1 MSEAKKNDLLDL
13 SIEGL
18 SNLGAG
24 IAHAEDGRVVFVQNA
39 VTGDR
44 VKAKIIKVNRSYL
57 VARTEKVVSSSPERV
72 ENDCPAKGC
81 GGCIYRN
88 LSYEAELKE
97 KRAYIKGAFQ
107 KAGLSVEV
115 EDVRTTGVIEG
126 YRNKAQY
133 PVQKGKNGLEA
144 GFFAAYS
151 HRVVSCEDC
160 RLQPSVFGEIVA
172 FSTAFCNE
180 NGVSAYDEVS
190 GKGLLRHIFLRMGKK
205 TGEILVCLVL
215 NGKKLPQEEL
225 FAKELV
231 DRFPNVK
238 SVQISTNEEN
248 TNVVLGDSFRVIAGR
263 DYIEDILCGL
273 RFRISAGSFYQVNH
287 DACEMLYGIAKEK
300 ADLCGGETLLDLY
313 CGIGTIG
320 LSMAKDATR
329 VVGIEIVPEAIAC
342 AKENAKANGI
352 ENAHFFCG
360 DAGETEKLLQ
370 NAERELGDLSGAT
383 VILDPPRKGCAE
395 ELLHYLAKR
404 GFTRIVY
411 VSCNPDT
418 LARDCRALSDLGY
431 QVGKVT
437 PVDLFPRTG
446 HVESVVLLSRNDS
459 KDSQEG

>member
-1 MSEAKKNDLLDL
+1 MSEAKKNDILDL

-44 VKAKIIKVNRSYL
+44 VKAKIIKVNKSYL
-57 VARTEKVVSSSPERV
+57 VARAEEIITPSPDRV
-72 ENDCPAKGC
+72 ENDCKAKGC

-97 KRAYIKGAFQ
+97 KRAYVAGAFQ
-107 KAGLSVEV
+107 KARLFVEV
-115 EDVRTTGVIEG
+115 EEVRTTGTTEG

-151 HRVVSCEDC
+151 HRVVPCDDC

-172 FSTAFCNE
+172 FITAFCNE
-180 NGVSAYDEVS
+180 KGISAYEEVS
-190 GKGLLRHIFLRMGKK
+190 GKGLLRHIFLRLGKES
-205 TGEILVCLVL
+205 GEILVCLVL
-215 NGKKLPQEEL
+215 NGKKLPQEET

-231 DRFPNVK
+231 DRFPNIK

-263 DYIEDILCGL
+263 EYIEDTLCGQ

-287 DACEMLYGIAKEK
+287 DACELLYGIAKEK
-300 ADLCGGETLLDLY
+300 ADLRGGETILDLY

-360 DAGETEKLLQ
+360 DAGEAEKLLQ

-383 VILDPPRKGCAE
+383 IILDPPRKGCAE
-395 ELLHYLAKR
+395 ELLRYLAKR
-404 GFTRIVY
+404 GFTKIVY

-418 LARDCRALSDLGY
+418 LARDCRILSELGY
-431 QVGKVT
+431 EIGTVT

-446 HVESVVLLSRNDS
+446 HVESVVQLIR
-459 KDSQEG
+459 Q

>member
-1 MSEAKKNDLLDL
+1 MSEYFKNDLLEL

-24 IAHAEDGRVVFVQNA
+24 IAHAEDGCVVFVQNA
-39 VTGDR
+39 VPGDT
-44 VKAKIIKVNRSYL
+44 VKAKIIKTNKSYL
-57 VARTEKVVSSSPERV
+57 VARVETILQPSPDRV
-72 ENDCPAKGC
+72 ENDCSSKGC
-81 GGCIYRN
+81 GGCIYRS
-88 LSYEAELKE
+88 LSYEAELTE
-97 KRAYIKGAFQ
+97 KRAYVAGAFQ

-115 EDVRTTGVIEG
+115 ETVRTTGVTEG

-133 PVQKGKNGLEA
+133 PVQAGKHGLEA
-144 GFFAAYS
+144 GFFAAYT
-151 HRVVSCEDC
+151 HRVVPCDDC
-160 RLQPSVFGEIVA
+160 RLQPKVFGEIVA
-172 FSTAFCNE
+172 FTTIFCNQ
-180 NGVSAYDEVS
+180 NGISAYDEVS
-190 GKGLLRHIFLRMGKK
+190 GKGLLRHIFLRMGKA

-215 NGKKLPQEEL
+215 NGKKLPKEAA

-231 DRFPNVK
+231 ERFPAVK
-238 SVQISTNEEN
+238 SVQISVNEQN
-248 TNVVLGDSFRVIAGR
+248 TNVVLGDTFRVIAGR

-287 DACEMLYGIAKEK
+287 DACELLYGIAKEK
-300 ADLCGGETLLDLY
+300 ADLHGGETILDLY

-320 LSMAKDATR
+320 LSMAKDARR
-329 VVGIEIVPEAIAC
+329 VVGIEIVLEAIDC

-352 ENAHFFCG
+352 ANAHFFCG
-360 DAGETEKLLQ
+360 DAGKAEALLQ

-395 ELLHYLAKR
+395 KLLHYLAKR
-404 GFTRIVY
+404 DFQRIVY

-418 LARDCRALSDLGY
+418 LARDCRILSDLGY
-431 QVGKVT
+431 QIGKVT

-446 HVESVVLLSRNDS
+446 HVESVVLLSRNDL